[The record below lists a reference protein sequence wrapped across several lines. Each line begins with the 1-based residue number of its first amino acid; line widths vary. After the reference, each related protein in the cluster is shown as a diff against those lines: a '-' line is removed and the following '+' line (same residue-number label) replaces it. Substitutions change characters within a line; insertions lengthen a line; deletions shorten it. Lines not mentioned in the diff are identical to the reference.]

1 MAARIS
7 LEGVLLL
14 FFFLTDE
21 KIVIIIVVYHLETL
35 SYLLGR
41 GIWNDIKLNDDI
53 ETYSLGSQQQ
63 YVVGNLNGEK

>member
-14 FFFLTDE
+14 FFLTDE
-21 KIVIIIVVYHLETL
+21 KIVVIIIVVYHLETL

-41 GIWNDIKLNDDI
+41 GI
-53 ETYSLGSQQQ
+53 
-63 YVVGNLNGEK
+63 

>member
-1 MAARIS
+1 MAARLS

-35 SYLLGR
+35 SYILGR
-41 GIWNDIKLNDDI
+41 GI
-53 ETYSLGSQQQ
+53 
-63 YVVGNLNGEK
+63 

>member
-35 SYLLGR
+35 SYILGR
-41 GIWNDIKLNDDI
+41 GIWNDIELNDDI

-63 YVVGNLNGEK
+63 YVVGKLNWEK

>member
-35 SYLLGR
+35 SYILGR
-41 GIWNDIKLNDDI
+41 GI
-53 ETYSLGSQQQ
+53 
-63 YVVGNLNGEK
+63 

>member
-14 FFFLTDE
+14 FFLTDE

-35 SYLLGR
+35 SYILGR
-41 GIWNDIKLNDDI
+41 GIWNDIELNDDI

-63 YVVGNLNGEK
+63 YVVGKLHWEK